1 MIKMKIK
8 DLIKAKSALCKLVSQ
23 DVPVYW
29 AIHIAKLVDAV
40 DPYLSDKIDPYLN
53 DRAVEQEVEI
63 APIVLPMGL
72 GIMLSAA
79 DVKALSQIV
88 VFSAGGDADV
98 CDS

>member
-1 MIKMKIK
+1 MKIS
-8 DLIKAKSALCKLVSQ
+8 DLIKAKAALCKLVSQ
-23 DVPVYW
+23 DVPLYW
-29 AIHIAKLVDAV
+29 AIRIAHLVDM
-40 DPYLSDKIDPYLN
+40 IDPYLN
-53 DRAVEQEVEI
+53 DKSPERKAEI

-72 GIMLSAA
+72 DIMLSAA

>member
-1 MIKMKIK
+1 MKIK

-29 AIHIAKLVDAV
+29 ALRIAALVDAA
-40 DPYLSDKIDPYLN
+40 DPLFTDPPE
-53 DRAVEQEVEI
+53 REVEI
-63 APIVLPMGL
+63 TPIVLPSRL
-72 GIMLSAA
+72 DIVLSAA

-88 VFSAGGDADV
+88 RFYGGDEVV

>member
-1 MIKMKIK
+1 MKVK
-8 DLIKAKSALCKLVSQ
+8 NLIEAKRALCKLVSQ

-29 AIHIAKLVDAV
+29 ALRIAALVDAV
-40 DPYLSDKIDPYLN
+40 DPLFTDSPE
-53 DRAVEQEVEI
+53 REVEI
-63 APIVLPMGL
+63 APIMLPMGL

>member
-1 MIKMKIK
+1 MKIK

-23 DVPVYW
+23 DVPIYW
-29 AIHIAKLVDAV
+29 AIRIAKLVDAV
-40 DPYLSDKIDPYLN
+40 DPYLNGKSPE
-53 DRAVEQEVEI
+53 REVEI
-63 APIVLPMGL
+63 APIMLPMGL

>member
-1 MIKMKIK
+1 MKVK
-8 DLIKAKSALCKLVSQ
+8 DLIEAKRALCKLVSQ

-29 AIHIAKLVDAV
+29 ALQIAVLVDTV
-40 DPYLSDKIDPYLN
+40 DPLFTDPPE
-53 DRAVEQEVEI
+53 REVEI
-63 APIVLPMGL
+63 TPIVLPSRL
-72 GIMLSAA
+72 DIMLSAA

>member
-1 MIKMKIK
+1 MKIK

-29 AIHIAKLVDAV
+29 AIHIAKLVDTV
-40 DPYLSDKIDPYLN
+40 DPYLN
-53 DRAVEQEVEI
+53 DRAVEEEVEI

>member
-1 MIKMKIK
+1 MIKTKIK
-8 DLIKAKSALCKLVSQ
+8 DLIKAKPALCKLVSQ

-29 AIHIAKLVDAV
+29 AVRIAELADA
-40 DPYLSDKIDPYLN
+40 IDPHL
-53 DRAVEQEVEI
+53 AEPPEQEI
-63 APIVLPMGL
+63 GCTPIVLPIGL

>member
-1 MIKMKIK
+1 MINVKIK

-40 DPYLSDKIDPYLN
+40 DPYLNDKSP
-53 DRAVEQEVEI
+53 EQEVEI

>member
-1 MIKMKIK
+1 M
-8 DLIKAKSALCKLVSQ
+8 CKLVSQ

-29 AIHIAKLVDAV
+29 AIRIAKLVDAV
-40 DPYLSDKIDPYLN
+40 DPYLNDKSPE
-53 DRAVEQEVEI
+53 REVEI
-63 APIVLPMGL
+63 PPIVLPMGL

>member
-1 MIKMKIK
+1 MKIK

-29 AIHIAKLVDAV
+29 AIRIAKLADIA
-40 DPYLSDKIDPYLN
+40 DPYLN
-53 DRAVEQEVEI
+53 DKSPEREVEI